1 MHRQF
6 FSNLR
11 KGNEIEENFLR
22 KPIFVNVNAKLL
34 LLLLLRFL
42 MIGTF
47 RFHVDRP
54 VILSNFGSIDCVP

>member
-1 MHRQF
+1 M

-22 KPIFVNVNAKLL
+22 KPIFVNVQAKLLL

-42 MIGTF
+42 MIGTL
-47 RFHVDRP
+47 RFHEARLVM
-54 VILSNFGSIDCVP
+54 ISYFGSIDCVP